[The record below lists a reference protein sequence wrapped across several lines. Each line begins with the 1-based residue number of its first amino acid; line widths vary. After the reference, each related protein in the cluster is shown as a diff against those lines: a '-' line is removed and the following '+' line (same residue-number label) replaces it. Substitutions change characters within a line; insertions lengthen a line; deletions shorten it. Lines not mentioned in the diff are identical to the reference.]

1 MQQTALPKTVLIVED
16 NELSMRLFLALIESQ
31 GHNAL
36 QARGAT
42 EALALA
48 RGYHPNLIIMD
59 VQLPEVSGL
68 VAAKWIKEDED
79 LKEIPIIAV
88 TAMVGQ
94 EKASSEAGCEAYVLK
109 PISVVSF
116 LKTVERLLR

>member
-16 NELSMRLFLALIESQ
+16 NELSMRLFCALIESQ
-31 GHNAL
+31 GYDVL
-36 QARGAT
+36 RARDAT

-48 RGYHPNLIIMD
+48 RQHRPHLIIMD

-68 VAAKWIKEDED
+68 VAAKWIKEDVD
-79 LKEIPIIAV
+79 LKAIPIVAV
-88 TAMVGQ
+88 TAMLGQ
-94 EKASSEAGCEAYVLK
+94 EKASSEAGCEAHVLK

-116 LKTVERLLR
+116 LKTVERLLK

>member
-1 MQQTALPKTVLIVED
+1 
-16 NELSMRLFLALIESQ
+16 
-31 GHNAL
+31 
-36 QARGAT
+36 
-42 EALALA
+42 
-48 RGYHPNLIIMD
+48 MD